1 MKTRPL
7 YFEIFC
13 ISLAAMLMEIAYTRI
28 FSFKLYYYFTYLI
41 IGVGLLGLGAGGVGV
56 AVSRRLREADPAR
69 LLPVL
74 CLAAGTLVLGGYL
87 VIASAPIN
95 ASRLTLDLWEPAKL
109 AGVCLCLA
117 APFIAVGIAI
127 ATILGARPSNASR
140 LYGADLLG
148 AGLGCVM
155 SIPLIVWL
163 DPPRCV
169 MLAGLLM
176 LAAGVRLAL
185 PRRGLLAATA
195 LAAAALVVPLVAP
208 GLLPDPVADSGKH
221 IGGLRAQGAII
232 FTRWSPVFRVDVAD
246 FGSQRLLLH
255 DGNIGSIIRST
266 GSGVSSHDD
275 LATDSRALP
284 FSVLDEGPRVLIIGS
299 AGGHEILASLYFGA
313 SSVTAVELNP
323 VTVHLL
329 TERYADFAGRLHE
342 DPRVRVVNAEGR
354 SFLQGDD
361 SQYDLIWFVAP
372 DSYAAM
378 NASSAAAFVLSESY
392 LYTVEMLRESLQH
405 LAPGGVICAQFGEP
419 DFLGK
424 PNRTLRYLATA
435 RQAFAEAGL
444 QDFAHRVLVGTA
456 LGLPPFTET
465 TILLSPLPVSVDQ
478 IRGFASQTAKI
489 SRGLAHYMPDVAANS
504 AVGELITLPD
514 PDLAEWVDE
523 YPYLIDPVRD
533 DSPFFWHFARFG
545 DAISSP
551 RGLRGSLVNYEDSIG
566 EQILL
571 VLLGIAALLAAIFL
585 LLPLAA
591 IRGIWREIPYK
602 REAVVYFAALGLGF
616 MFLEVSLIQMLTL
629 LLGYPTYSLSVT
641 LFGLLVFSGIGSI
654 LSARYD
660 IAVARALTGLVAA
673 LAVLVSAYLL
683 GLPIAVEWA
692 GGAPLPLRIG
702 LALLFVSP
710 LGLCLGAFMPIG
722 LRTLASQTEH
732 QREYVAWAWSV
743 NGFFSVIGSI
753 LSTLLA
759 MTLGFSW
766 LIALT
771 VAIYA
776 LGSLALARVPAT
788 LDRG

>member
-13 ISLAAMLMEIAYTRI
+13 IALAAMLLEIAYTRV

-41 IGVGLLGLGAGGVGV
+41 IGVGLLGLGAGGVAV
-56 AVSRRLREADPAR
+56 AVSKRLREADPAR
-69 LLPVL
+69 LVPILS
-74 CLAAGTLVLGGYL
+74 LAAGSLVLVGYL
-87 VIASAPIN
+87 VIATAPIN
-95 ASRLTLDLWEPAKL
+95 ASELTLDLWEPLKL
-109 AGVCLCLA
+109 AGACLCLA

-127 ATILGARPSNASR
+127 ATILGDRPSDASR

-155 SIPLIVWL
+155 SIPLIGWL

-176 LAAGVRLAL
+176 LAAGGRLAV

-208 GLLPDPVADSGKH
+208 GVLPDPVADSGKH
-221 IGGLRAQGAII
+221 IGALRAQGAIV
-232 FTRWSPVFRVDVAD
+232 FSRWSPVFRVDVAD

-255 DGNIGSIIRST
+255 DGNIGSVIRST
-266 GSGVSSHDD
+266 GRDITVHED
-275 LATDSRALP
+275 LATNSRALP

-354 SFLQGDD
+354 SFLHGDD
-361 SQYDLIWFVAP
+361 GEYDLIWFVAP

-392 LYTVEMLRESLQH
+392 LYTVEMLRESIQH

-419 DFLGK
+419 NFLGK

-444 QDFAHRVLVGTA
+444 QNFSRRVLVGTA
-456 LGLPPFTET
+456 QGLPPFTET

-478 IRGFASQTAKI
+478 IRGFAAQTTKI
-489 SRGLAHYMPDVAANS
+489 ARGLAHYIPDIPNSS
-504 AVGELITLPD
+504 AVGELITFPD
-514 PDLAEWVDE
+514 PRLAEWFDA
-523 YPYLIDPVRD
+523 YPYQVDPVRD
-533 DSPFFWHFARFG
+533 DSPFFWHFARFR

-551 RGLRGSLVNYEDSIG
+551 RGLEGALVDYEDSIG
-566 EQILL
+566 EQVLL
-571 VLLGIAALLAAIFL
+571 VLLGIAALLAAILL

-591 IRGIWREIPYK
+591 IRGIWRAIPYK
-602 REAVVYFAALGLGF
+602 REAMVYFAALGLGF
-616 MFLEVSLIQMLTL
+616 MFLEVALIQMLTL

-654 LSARYD
+654 WSSRYEM
-660 IAVARALTGLVAA
+660 ALGRALAGLVAT
-673 LAVLVSAYLL
+673 LAVLVGAYLV
-683 GLPIAVEWA
+683 GLPIAVDWA
-692 GGAPLPLRIG
+692 GGAPLALRIA

-722 LRTLASQTEH
+722 LRTVASQTEH

-759 MTLGFSW
+759 MTIGFSW

-771 VAIYA
+771 VAIYT
-776 LGSLALARVPAT
+776 LGALALARIPAT